1 MLRASKKKMPS
12 LYKHGHTYYAGF
24 YKADRYPHKK
34 QVSLKVASRKAAE
47 KKYAKLIRR
56 YHEGQYD
63 PWTPTGRKKTS
74 TLDAA
79 VTAFIQTRRNLSK
92 QSVAK
97 YRSVLGQLVQHAGRK
112 TALDLL
118 TTAKVQSF
126 IDASDRRAITK
137 RTYSTTLSPFFNWAV
152 ADGLIEKNQVRGPR
166 LPRVPEKTPK
176 THSILT
182 VQDQTVIGVFHRTR
196 IRSTPKGFLITHRCD
211 LEHRNLVAL
220 MRD

>member
-1 MLRASKKKMPS
+1 MASLYKRGDNYYLAFHQSNQTPNRKHVSLRASS
-12 LYKHGHTYYAGF
+12 Y
-24 YKADRYPHKK
+24 
-34 QVSLKVASRKAAE
+34 KVAQQKAARLIVRYE
-47 KKYAKLIRR
+47 KG
-56 YHEGQYD
+56 EYD
-63 PWTPTGRKKTS
+63 PWRPTEQPKTQ
-74 TLDAA
+74 TLAA
-79 VTAFIQTRRNLSK
+79 AATAFLQTRRNLSK